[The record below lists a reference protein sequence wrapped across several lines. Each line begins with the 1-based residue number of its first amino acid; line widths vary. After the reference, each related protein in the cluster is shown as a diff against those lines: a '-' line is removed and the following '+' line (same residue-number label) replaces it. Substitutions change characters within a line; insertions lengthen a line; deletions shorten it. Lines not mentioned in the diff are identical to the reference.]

1 MFSWAARPE
10 NGKPIS
16 DNKRRLTRVSYF
28 YAFICHS
35 CTTYWPTLR
44 GKFCTGKPLLTL
56 MPDFKDLIV
65 SEDADYIIV
74 NKPPY
79 VATLDERTGDT
90 TSILRMAKAYHSDAQ
105 VCHRLDKETS
115 GILAIAKTPEAYRHL
130 SMQFEHRQVDKIYHA
145 IVHGIHT
152 LEWISVYLPLLPLP
166 NGIVKI
172 DKQQGKEAETIFN
185 TLKLYKKHTLLECR
199 PVTGRMHQI
208 RVHLTALKAPIV
220 CDEQYGGAPI
230 FLSDIKRKFN
240 LKKETEEQP
249 LIQRV
254 ALHAY
259 ALQFKGIDGQ
269 EVSFHAPYPKDIAA
283 LVRQLEK
290 HV

>member
-1 MFSWAARPE
+1 MYPCPPGR
-10 NGKPIS
+10 K
-16 DNKRRLTRVSYF
+16 TT
-28 YAFICHS
+28 HS
-35 CTTYWPTLR
+35 PDTI
-44 GKFCTGKPLLTL
+44 
-56 MPDFKDLIV
+56 MPDIKELTFKELIV
-65 SEDADYIIV
+65 FENADYIVV

-79 VATLDERTGDT
+79 VATLDERAGDT
-90 TSILRMAKAYHSDAQ
+90 TSILRMAKAYYADAQ

-115 GILAIAKTPEAYRHL
+115 GILAIAKNPEAYRSL
-130 SMQFEHRQVDKIYHA
+130 SMQFEHRQVEKIYHA

-172 DKQQGKEAETIFN
+172 DKQLGKEAETIFN
-185 TLKLYKKHTLLECR
+185 TLTLYKKHTLLECR

-240 LKKETEEQP
+240 LKKDTEELP
-249 LIQRV
+249 LIRRV

-259 ALQFKGIDGQ
+259 ALHFRLLNEEEITIQ
-269 EVSFHAPYPKDIAA
+269 APYPKDMAA
-283 LVRQLEK
+283 LIRQLEK
-290 HV
+290 NA